1 MATDDPH
8 QLAGTPYRLGAAI
21 GEGSG
26 GLVFEAEHIDLGR
39 KVALKLLSA
48 DGAGPTGSGGSLD
61 RFRAEAR
68 AVASLSHPNLVQL
81 YDFGK
86 SLDGRVYFAMEL
98 CQGETLEA
106 RLRRGPLEW
115 RSATRIAIETA
126 KALEAAHAAKLVHRD
141 VKPHNVMLTATR
153 GEDGAPGVKL
163 LDFGVVSGVTRGL
176 PPESRQ
182 RLSRG
187 FVVLGTPEYMAPEQ
201 VADELV
207 DGRADIY
214 ALGCVLYEMLTGERA
229 FDGPSSIVVMGKQ
242 LRETPRPPKAC
253 STSRSIPKALDAI
266 VVRAMAK
273 SADVRFQSAA
283 EMRMALER
291 VLGAPSRIA
300 RGWRGA
306 ATATLPCAALM
317 AACLLLWQGKR
328 EPANAGGPV
337 CSTVQLRAGAS
348 PEGPT
353 QAEAHALA
361 PERSGRP
368 EVGSAARAATPA
380 QAERP
385 VSHVASTGV
394 GRPARSTLAEA
405 VLR

>member
-1 MATDDPH
+1 MAPDDPH
-8 QLAGTPYRLGAAI
+8 QLAGTPYRLGSAI

-26 GLVFEAEHIDLGR
+26 GVVFEAEHIDLGR
-39 KVALKLLSA
+39 KVALKVLSP
-48 DGAGPTGSGGSLD
+48 DPSGSGGTLD
-61 RFRAEAR
+61 RFRSEAR

-98 CQGETLEA
+98 CKGETLEA

-115 RSATRIAIETA
+115 RAATHVAIETT

-141 VKPHNVMLTATR
+141 VKPHNVMLTPPR
-153 GEDGAPGVKL
+153 DGGYAPGVKL
-163 LDFGVVSGVTRGL
+163 LDFGVASGVTRGL

-201 VADELV
+201 VADELI
-207 DGRADIY
+207 DGRTDIY

-253 STSRSIPKALDAI
+253 LPSRSIPKALDAI

-273 SADVRFQSAA
+273 NAEHRFQSAT
-283 EMRMALER
+283 ELREALES
-291 VLGAPSRIA
+291 VLTAPSRTA
-300 RGWRGA
+300 RSWRGA
-306 ATATLPCAALM
+306 ATATAPCAALVV
-317 AACLLLWQGKR
+317 AFLVYWQGR
-328 EPANAGGPV
+328 EPINSTPPV
-337 CSTVQLRAGAS
+337 CSLAS
-348 PEGPT
+348 IHADAPPQEETSHPETRPVVSDRSVRS
-353 QAEAHALA
+353 EARPAA
-361 PERSGRP
+361 RSGAPGATDRP
-368 EVGSAARAATPA
+368 IAQRTATGAPHATKAA
-380 QAERP
+380 
-385 VSHVASTGV
+385 
-394 GRPARSTLAEA
+394 LAEA
-405 VLR
+405 ALR